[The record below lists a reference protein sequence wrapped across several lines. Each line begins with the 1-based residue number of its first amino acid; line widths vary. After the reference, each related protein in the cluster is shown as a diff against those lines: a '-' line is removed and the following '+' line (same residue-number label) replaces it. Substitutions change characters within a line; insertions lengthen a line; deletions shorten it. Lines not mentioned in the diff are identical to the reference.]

1 MFGKT
6 HILAICLATFAASS
20 ALAAERPATKAEI
33 EKIAVGHLVSGKMRY
48 EADGHYT
55 YGGKFPGRYKI
66 SKGKVCVNFND
77 GGKRCDRI
85 VTADGKSFTLVNSQG
100 KRFPYSN

>member
-1 MFGKT
+1 MRL
-6 HILAICLATFAASS
+6 ILAAAIAVGLASS
-20 ALAAERPATKAEI
+20 AAAAERPATKAEI
-33 EKIAVGHLVSGKMRY
+33 ERIAVGHLVSGKMRY
-48 EADGHYT
+48 EADGRYT

-85 VTADGKSFTLVNSQG
+85 VTSDGKSFTLINSGGQ
-100 KRFPYSN
+100 RFSYSN

>member
-1 MFGKT
+1 MHLLIVAGVSFG
-6 HILAICLATFAASS
+6 LVSS
-20 ALAAERPATKAEI
+20 ALAAERAATKAEI
-33 EKIAVGHLVSGKMRY
+33 ENIAVGHLVSGKMRY
-48 EADGHYT
+48 GTDGKYT

-66 SKGKVCVNFND
+66 SNGKVCINFND

-85 VTADGKSFTLVNSQG
+85 VTSDGKKFTLVNSQG